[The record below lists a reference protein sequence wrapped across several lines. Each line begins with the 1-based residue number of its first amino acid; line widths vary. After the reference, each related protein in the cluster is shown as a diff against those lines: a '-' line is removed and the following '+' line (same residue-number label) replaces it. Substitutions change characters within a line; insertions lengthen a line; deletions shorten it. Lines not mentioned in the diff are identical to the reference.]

1 MSGRNMQRKSLQ
13 RSEIEQ
19 GDIVLID
26 FSYSNLKRSK
36 FRPALAISNS
46 RYNSTSL
53 DVIVLRITSKSK
65 REWAIKITNKDVESG
80 FLEVESYVKVDSI
93 FTIEKMMVAK
103 VVAKLKVEKVDEVK
117 MKLAELFEPLV
128 ELIKR
133 EGY

>member
-1 MSGRNMQRKSLQ
+1 MISGRNMQRKSLQ

-26 FSYSNLKRSK
+26 FSYSDLKRSK
-36 FRPALAISNS
+36 FRPALVISNS

-65 REWAIKITNKDVESG
+65 REWAIK
-80 FLEVESYVKVDSI
+80 
-93 FTIEKMMVAK
+93 
-103 VVAKLKVEKVDEVK
+103 K

-128 ELIKR
+128 ELLKR